1 MVNIQ
6 KTTATTGNITAID
19 TQQDLVMIHD
29 AGVTLT
35 LSVAFPSTPVNGQLF
50 NLCSVGGITALTLTT
65 VIGTISNII
74 TTMSTGGAANWR
86 FYDAKWYKIG

>member
-6 KTTATTGNITAID
+6 KTTATTGSIVAID

-50 NLCSVGGITALTLTT
+50 NLCSAGGITALTLTT
-65 VIGTISNII
+65 EIGTISNII
-74 TTMSTGGAANWR
+74 TTMSAGGSANWR
-86 FYDAKWYKIG
+86 FYDNKWYKIS